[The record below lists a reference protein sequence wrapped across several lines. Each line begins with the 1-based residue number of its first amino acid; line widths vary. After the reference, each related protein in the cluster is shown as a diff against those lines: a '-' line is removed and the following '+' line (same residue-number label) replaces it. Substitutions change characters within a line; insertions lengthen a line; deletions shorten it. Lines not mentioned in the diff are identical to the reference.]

1 MFRAKVMA
9 CSADKLLKAWTGISV
24 RALSSSHRCLREYRP
39 LKQLGGTELM
49 WLASRR
55 LGKRASK
62 NRRRERSPG
71 TRCAL
76 QENLNMLIN
85 RSETGLGALRTP

>member
-55 LGKRASK
+55 LGKRAK
-62 NRRRERSPG
+62 
-71 TRCAL
+71 
-76 QENLNMLIN
+76 QEEKKRAKPRHKMRLCRKTSIC
-85 RSETGLGALRTP
+85 

>member
-24 RALSSSHRCLREYRP
+24 RELSSSHRCLREYSP

-55 LGKRASK
+55 LGKRAK
-62 NRRRERSPG
+62 
-71 TRCAL
+71 
-76 QENLNMLIN
+76 QEQKKRVKARHRMRLCRKTSIC
-85 RSETGLGALRTP
+85 

>member
-24 RALSSSHRCLREYRP
+24 SALSSSHRCLRECRP

-49 WLASRR
+49 RLASRR
-55 LGKRASK
+55 LGKKARKSGKQRAE
-62 NRRRERSPG
+62 RR
-71 TRCAL
+71 
-76 QENLNMLIN
+76 QK
-85 RSETGLGALRTP
+85 TGSAGDSRHTDQPE